1 LAGLAIGPQ
10 GFALLAPSKGTE
22 FLSDLGV
29 VLLMLWWARV
39 LAAQDDRRARHGVR
53 CRRHAG
59 RAYHADR
66 CGHRQLALASVGKPP
81 SSWVAWSACR
91 RPLSPSSS
99 CRTTASSPASTAAS
113 LVALA
118 LEAGQISYVA
128 SNAIRP
134 RVRRRQPQPGPAS
147 GRGERARLLAV
158 TFDERQALDGL
169 SKRRVSAASIVT
181 RIRPRINSELRD
193 RVEV

>member
-1 LAGLAIGPQ
+1 
-10 GFALLAPSKGTE
+10 
-22 FLSDLGV
+22 
-29 VLLMLWWARV
+29 
-39 LAAQDDRRARHGVR
+39 
-53 CRRHAG
+53 
-59 RAYHADR
+59 
-66 CGHRQLALASVGKPP
+66 
-81 SSWVAWSACR
+81 VAWSACR

-169 SKRRVSAASIVT
+169 SKRRVSGESGDGLALADRVLLLNGLDQEQAASFVT